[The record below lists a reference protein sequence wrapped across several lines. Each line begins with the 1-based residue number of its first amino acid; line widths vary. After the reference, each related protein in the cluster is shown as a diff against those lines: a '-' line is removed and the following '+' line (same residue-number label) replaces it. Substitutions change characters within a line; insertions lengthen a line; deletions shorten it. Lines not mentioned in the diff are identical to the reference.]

1 MRMQSGMDALGF
13 GAARGAGRGTA
24 AVRGTG
30 HEAARCGPTVLLLAV
45 SPMGLLGGCA
55 PEGGLTKFNSN
66 PEATITAPADGEEV
80 LAGTAVTL
88 RGAAS
93 DPNHG
98 ATELSARWFVD
109 DAEACAAAAPA
120 ADGLSTCAFTVP
132 DAAAVRVRFEVADPE
147 GAAATDA
154 IDLVVAPNEDPV
166 ATILSPLADG
176 IYYSDQLVTFRG
188 TVSDAEDD
196 PSTLTA
202 WWEDGDARL
211 DLVNTTPNDSG
222 EVLGYATLAEGPH
235 ALELHVQDSAGNAA
249 IATVLVEV
257 GPPNSAPDC
266 AIVAPED
273 GAAGESGSAVTFRG
287 TVSDVDVPADL
298 LSVTWTSD
306 KDGTIGTSTP
316 SSGGSVTFPY
326 ADLSVDTHVV
336 SMRVVDE
343 VGATCTAEILYT
355 VGSPP
360 EIEVES
366 PVSGD
371 VVNEGDPVTFTAV
384 VRDGEDVAGD
394 LWVAWESSLDGL
406 LYEGPPDSSG
416 LAELLDDTL
425 TRGDH
430 VVTATVTD
438 TAGLYATAR
447 VTLTVNGVPSTPTIT
462 LSPSSPD
469 TDDDLR
475 VGITGAS
482 VDPDGD
488 PVTYAYVWS
497 LDGVPSSAS
506 ASATLS
512 SSATARG
519 DTWSVS
525 VTATDGLGTSAAG
538 TASVLVGNTAPAL
551 STLSIAPD
559 PAYEDDTLTCAVGI
573 LSDADG
579 DAVGVVYDW
588 TIGGVALGYDAD
600 TLDGAYFDR
609 GDSVYCSATPTDGT
623 DDGATRTS
631 STVTIANTPPS
642 LASASITPTSPTAS
656 STLTCAY
663 AGYDDPDADPEGVA
677 YAWVIDGVTV
687 GTGATLAGGFAGGD
701 TVTCTVTPDD
711 GTDTGA
717 PVSASVVVGNT
728 APVLASVTLSPDP
741 AHEADTLRCAPG
753 SVTDADGTSSFSY
766 SYAWTVN
773 AAPIAATT
781 STLTGASFAAGDDVT
796 CVVTASDGAATSAA
810 VSSNLVT
817 IANTP
822 PVLASVAV
830 TPTSGR
836 VGDTLSCAATATD
849 ADGGVSYAYRWS
861 NGATGASYTLRAT
874 DEPGDTLTCTAT
886 ATDTAGATDT
896 GTASATVQNSSPVV
910 ATVSVSPSSGRV
922 GDTLTCAATAT
933 DPDGGTPSLAYTWSN
948 GASGASLV
956 LTAADDPG
964 GTVTCTV
971 TATDADGGTDTGS
984 ASATVS
990 NTAPVMGTVSISPST
1005 AYNDELLTC
1014 SASATDTDGGTPTL
1028 TYAWTNTS
1036 TATALGSG
1044 ATLSLSSATA
1054 ASRAS
1059 VGCAVTAT
1067 DANGGTA
1074 TGSASLTLGNRAP
1087 VATVSLTPG
1096 SPTRTSTLTCSGSA
1110 TDADDDSTSLSF
1122 SWTVGGSP
1130 VSATSTSALSSTLA
1144 GAFMAGQLV
1153 ACTVTASDG
1162 KSGSDTDTASVTVGN
1177 TAPVVSSVTLSP
1189 STVYTNDT
1197 LTANVVSSDA
1207 DGDSLSLTYAWYV
1220 GGAVVPAATT
1230 SSLSGVSY
1238 FNKGQ
1243 AVYVTATANDGT
1255 TTTALTS
1262 SSITVSNTAPT
1273 APVVAITPVDAES
1286 GDDLTCSVTTASTDV
1301 DGDALTY
1308 AFTWDVDG
1316 VDYASATDS
1325 ATDSVV
1331 DGADVG
1337 GGETWTC
1344 EVVAGDGSGGIGP
1357 SGGAALTTGDPPLG
1371 SDSTHPGASCLEILD
1386 VGDATGDGQY
1396 WVDVSTPSK
1405 VYCDMTTDGGGWT
1418 LVRRNVDAGWNDNP
1432 NDNLRGTSEYG
1443 STVDMTP
1450 TSASSFGIAFS
1461 VLGFSELRFATGDD
1475 QRWLIVD
1482 SSAVY
1487 DGWVSGANSCGE
1499 EVLITASHLS
1509 PSSYRINSCKRDGA
1523 AEDPWISATDH
1534 NSAIGGGY
1542 RADTDDHSMLY
1553 GEATGSSYTWGY
1565 FVSARDGANVWVR

>member
-1 MRMQSGMDALGF
+1 MRMRNGMDALGF
-13 GAARGAGRGTA
+13 GAARGTGRGAA
-24 AVRGTG
+24 AVRRTR
-30 HEAARCGPTVLLLAV
+30 HEAARCVPTVLLLAV
-45 SPMGLLGGCA
+45 SPFGLLGGCDPDA
-55 PEGGLTKFNSN
+55 GLTKFNSN
-66 PEATITAPADGEEV
+66 PEATITAPADGEEL
-80 LAGTAVTL
+80 LAGTVVTL

-147 GAAATDA
+147 GAAAIDA

-166 ATILSPLADG
+166 ATILSPVWDG
-176 IYYSDQLVTFRG
+176 VYYSNQLVTLRG
-188 TVSDAEDD
+188 TVSDPEDD

-202 WWEDGDARL
+202 WWEDGDTRL
-211 DLVNTTPNDSG
+211 DAVNTTPNGSG

-257 GPPNSAPDC
+257 GPPNSAPEC

-287 TVSDVDVPADL
+287 TVSDVDVPEDL

-326 ADLSVDTHVV
+326 ADLSVDSHVV

-343 VGATCTAEILYT
+343 AGATCTAEILYT

-371 VVNEGDPVTFTAV
+371 IVNDGDLVTFTAV

-447 VTLTVNGVPSTPTIT
+447 VTLTVNGVPSAPTIT
-462 LSPSSPD
+462 LSPSSPN

-475 VGITGAS
+475 VGITGVS

-512 SSATARG
+512 ASATARG

-525 VTATDGLGTSAAG
+525 VTATDGLGTSIAG
-538 TASVLVGNTAPAL
+538 SASVLVGNTAPTL
-551 STLSIAPD
+551 STLSLAPD

-609 GDSVYCSATPTDGT
+609 GDAVACTAAPSDGT
-623 DDGATRTS
+623 DDGAARTS

-642 LASASITPTSPTAS
+642 LASASVTPTSPTAS

-663 AGYDDPDADPEGVA
+663 AGYDDPDADPEGVS
-677 YAWVIDGVTV
+677 YAWLIDGVSV
-687 GTGATLAGGFAGGD
+687 GTGSTLAGAFVGGD
-701 TVTCTVTPDD
+701 IVSCAVTPDD
-711 GTDTGA
+711 GTDSGTA
-717 PVSASVVVGNT
+717 VANSVTIANT
-728 APVLASVTLSPDP
+728 APVLVSVSLTPTSATETSTL
-741 AHEADTLRCAPG
+741 TCAPG
-753 SVTDADGTSSFSY
+753 PTSDADGTSSFSY

-773 AAPIAATT
+773 SAAIASTT
-781 STLTGASFAAGDDVT
+781 STLTGTYFSAADSVA
-796 CVVTASDGAATSAA
+796 CVVTANDGSSTGAAVTS
-810 VSSNLVT
+810 NTVT
-817 IANTP
+817 IANTA
-822 PVLASVAV
+822 PVMSTVSVSPS
-830 TPTSGR
+830 TGK
-836 VGDTLSCAATATD
+836 VGDALTCAASASD
-849 ADGGVSYAYRWS
+849 ADGSVSYSYAWS
-861 NGATGASYTLRAT
+861 TGATGASLTLTASNN
-874 DEPGDTLTCTAT
+874 PGDVLTCTAT
-886 ATDTAGATDT
+886 ATDSAGATAT
-896 GTASATVQNSSPVV
+896 GTASATVSNTAPVV
-910 ATVSVSPSSGRV
+910 STVSVSPSTGTV
-922 GDTLTCAATAT
+922 GDVLTCAASAT
-933 DPDGGTPSLAYTWSN
+933 DADGGSPTMSYAWST
-948 GASGASLV
+948 GATGASLTLTASNNPGDV
-956 LTAADDPG
+956 LT
-964 GTVTCTV
+964 CTA

-1014 SASATDTDGGTPTL
+1014 SASATDADGGSPTL
-1028 TYAWTNTS
+1028 TYAWTNSSTGTS
-1036 TATALGSG
+1036 LGSG

-1059 VGCAVTAT
+1059 VACAVTAT

-1074 TGSASLTLGNRAP
+1074 TGSSSLTLGNRAP

-1096 SPTRTSTLTCSGSA
+1096 SPTRTSTLTCAGSA
-1110 TDADDDSTSLSF
+1110 TDADADSTSLSF

-1153 ACTVTASDG
+1153 ACTLTASDG
-1162 KSGSDTDTASVTVGN
+1162 KSGTDTDTGSVTIGN

-1207 DGDSLSLTYAWYV
+1207 DGDSLTTSYAWYV
-1220 GGAVVPAATT
+1220 GGSLVSAT
-1230 SSLSGVSY
+1230 SSTLSGASY
-1238 FNKGQ
+1238 FSKGQ

-1255 TTTALTS
+1255 TSTSATS
-1262 SSITVSNTAPT
+1262 SSVTVSNTAPS
-1273 APVVAITPVDAES
+1273 APVVEITPVDAMSE
-1286 GDDLTCSVTTASTDV
+1286 DDLTCEVVTASTDA
-1301 DGDALTY
+1301 DGDAVTY
-1308 AFTWDVDG
+1308 TFAWDVDG
-1316 VDYASATDS
+1316 VEYTGATDA
-1325 ATDSVV
+1325 ATSSFV
-1331 DGADVG
+1331 DGTDVG

-1344 EVVAGDGSGGIGP
+1344 ETTATD
-1357 SGGAALTTGDPPLG
+1357 GAATITAVSVSETICPPGG
-1371 SDSTHPGASCLEILD
+1371 SADCAVASCVEVLSLD
-1386 VGDATGDGQY
+1386 PSAADGIY
-1396 WVDVSTPSK
+1396 WVKPGGTGAVE
-1405 VYCDMTTDGGGWT
+1405 VYCDMTSDGGGWT
-1418 LVRRNVDAGWNDNP
+1418 LVYK
-1432 NDNLRGTSEYG
+1432 RGTSPSDVPHAC
-1443 STVDMTP
+1443 STTEPDGV
-1450 TSASSFGIAFS
+1450 SVSSLS
-1461 VLGFSELRFATGDD
+1461 SLTV
-1475 QRWLIVD
+1475 
-1482 SSAVY
+1482 SSATRACGSE
-1487 DGWVSGANSCGE
+1487 DLLSSLDTELACEWLSSGEATTARVTYSLVRDDAWTALTREYLGTTHQGDSCD
-1499 EVLITASHLS
+1499 I
-1509 PSSYRINSCKRDGA
+1509 DGA
-1523 AEDPWISATDH
+1523 AGIVHTSGTTTLWGCMGGSNVYSIWHTTGCCGGPWTFSDAWD
-1534 NSAIGGGY
+1534 
-1542 RADTDDHSMLY
+1542 
-1553 GEATGSSYTWGY
+1553 
-1565 FVSARDGANVWVR
+1565 FARESNGRCWAR